1 MGMPQIIEGSLL
13 GTNLRLAIVVSRT
26 NDFIT
31 SRLLDGALDALRRH
45 GVDEEAVAIL
55 RVPGCFEIPL
65 VAQRLA
71 SSHSFDAVICLGA
84 VIRGDTPHWEYI
96 SAEVTKG
103 IAQVSLNTGVPV
115 TFGVLTTDTVEQAI
129 DRAGV
134 KAGNK
139 GSEAALAAIEMA
151 NLLRRV

>member
-1 MGMPQIIEGSLL
+1 MPRTVEGSLI
-13 GTNLRLAIVVSRT
+13 GAGLRFGIVVSRT

-31 SRLLDGALDALRRH
+31 SRLLEGALDALRRH
-45 GVDEEAVAIL
+45 GADEEGVVVL
-55 RVPGCFEIPL
+55 KVPGCFEIPL
-65 VAQRLA
+65 AAQKLA
-71 SSHSFDAVICLGA
+71 LSRQFDAVICLGA

-103 IAQVSLNTGVPV
+103 IAQVSLNTGMPV
-115 TFGVLTTDTVEQAI
+115 TFGVLTTDTLEQAI

-151 NLLRRV
+151 NLLRQV